1 MHTTHYSSFPLRKTL
16 LALAI
21 GAASQT
27 AMAANAA
34 AAKQP
39 GEETL
44 IVEANETSDFKSG
57 GDLVVPAFLDGQI
70 AHGGRLGMLGEQK
83 AMDVPFNVIGYT
95 SKLIQDQQAKT
106 IADVVSND
114 AGVQAVQGYGNFAET
129 YRIRGFKLDGDDM
142 TMGGLAGVVPRQ
154 VMDTQML
161 ERVEIFKGANSLLN
175 GAASSGVGGMINLE
189 PKRAE
194 DLPTARVGV
203 DYTSDSQ
210 VGGTLDLG
218 RRFGDNNQ
226 FGARVNLVHREG
238 EGAIDNDKRRTTL
251 ASLGLDYRGDRF
263 RSSLDFGYQKKTFH
277 GGTMGVNISGVDFV
291 SALPSPEYSRNMRLI
306 GHSDQGG
313 RPDGVQLMVHR
324 GFAYIGHMVSQGF
337 SVVDVRDP
345 TRPTTVNY
353 IAAPPGTWNVH
364 LQAHDDLL
372 LVINARDLFA
382 DARFADEKVYY
393 TRSVGDTVSDVQDRG
408 WSAGLRIFDISTPAQ
423 PREISFLSLNG
434 IGIHRIWYVGG
445 RWAYVS
451 ALIDGFT
458 DYIFLTI
465 DLADPRKP
473 EVAGRWW
480 LPGMHQAGGETPDW
494 PQGKRYALHH
504 AIIAGDTAYGS
515 WRDGGLTLL
524 DVKDRTQPRLISHR
538 NWSPPFGGGTHTAL
552 PLPDRD
558 LLVVLDEAVL
568 DNQEDGEKLIWL
580 FDIREPT
587 NPVSIATFPPP
598 DEADYVAKGA
608 HFGPHNLH
616 ENRPGSF
623 VSSTLIFATYQN
635 AGVRAY
641 DISNPYRPLETG
653 ALVPAAPERMMDT
666 RPGRPRVIQ
675 SCDVFV
681 DAQGIIY
688 STDYNGGLSVIEYLG

>member
-1 MHTTHYSSFPLRKTL
+1 M
-16 LALAI
+16 
-21 GAASQT
+21 AS
-27 AMAANAA
+27 
-34 AAKQP
+34 
-39 GEETL
+39 EL
-44 IVEANETSDFKSG
+44 
-57 GDLVVPAFLDGQI
+57 
-70 AHGGRLGMLGEQK
+70 
-83 AMDVPFNVIGYT
+83 
-95 SKLIQDQQAKT
+95 
-106 IADVVSND
+106 
-114 AGVQAVQGYGNFAET
+114 
-129 YRIRGFKLDGDDM
+129 
-142 TMGGLAGVVPRQ
+142 PR
-154 VMDTQML
+154 
-161 ERVEIFKGANSLLN
+161 
-175 GAASSGVGGMINLE
+175 
-189 PKRAE
+189 
-194 DLPTARVGV
+194 
-203 DYTSDSQ
+203 
-210 VGGTLDLG
+210 
-218 RRFGDNNQ
+218 
-226 FGARVNLVHREG
+226 
-238 EGAIDNDKRRTTL
+238 
-251 ASLGLDYRGDRF
+251 
-263 RSSLDFGYQKKTFH
+263 
-277 GGTMGVNISGVDFV
+277 
-291 SALPSPEYSRNMRLI
+291 PEYSRNMRLI

-337 SVVDVRDP
+337 SIVDVRDP
-345 TRPTTVNY
+345 KKPKAAGYVP
-353 IAAPPGTWNVH
+353 APPGTWNVH

-393 TRSVGDTVSDVQDRG
+393 TRSVGETVSDVQDKG
-408 WSAGLRIFDISTPAQ
+408 WSAGLRIFDISTPDK

-473 EVAGRWW
+473 QVAGRWW
-480 LPGMHQAGGETPDW
+480 LPGMNQAAGETPAW
-494 PQGKRYALHH
+494 PEGKRYALHH

-524 DVKDRTQPRLISHR
+524 DVKDRTQPKLISHR

-580 FDIREPT
+580 FDIREPS
-587 NPVSIATFPPP
+587 NPVSISTFPQP
-598 DEADYVAKGA
+598 DETDYVAKGA

-623 VSSTLIFATYQN
+623 ISSSLIFATYQN

-641 DISNPYRPLETG
+641 DISNPYRPVETG
-653 ALVPAAPERMMDT
+653 ALVPAAPAKMMDT
-666 RPGRPRVIQ
+666 RPARPRVIQ

-681 DAQGIIY
+681 DANGIIY
-688 STDYNGGLSVIEYLG
+688 STDYNGGLSIIEYLG